1 MCTDADNLIRRDET
15 RQANTMSDAR
25 HNYEVLLAFGTQFC
39 CTGKIQFKLVDF
51 YALRY
56 AWVAR

>member
-25 HNYEVLLAFGTQFC
+25 NNYEALLAFGT
-39 CTGKIQFKLVDF
+39 ISVAQFKLAGFNALVAILISDF
-51 YALRY
+51 
-56 AWVAR
+56 